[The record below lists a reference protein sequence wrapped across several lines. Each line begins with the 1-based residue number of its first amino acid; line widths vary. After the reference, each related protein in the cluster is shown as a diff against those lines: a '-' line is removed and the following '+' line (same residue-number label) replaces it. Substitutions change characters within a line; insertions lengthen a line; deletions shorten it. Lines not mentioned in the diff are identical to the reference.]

1 MAENTINNQATGLDA
16 ESAQQQPSATV
27 QEEPVDVKTQI
38 VDVSGSMLLQTWVA
52 FIIVLVV
59 LGKLLWKPVLR
70 ALEKREGDIKESL
83 EQAERART
91 ELAESGVSKQRI
103 LAEAGRVAEEKI
115 RAAATEAERIKEE
128 ARQEAANATSER
140 LKKADEQI
148 AIEASETRK
157 AVHSASVSEMGA
169 LLERILSQDLS
180 EEQKE
185 KYQKAMLH
193 EVEL

>member
-115 RAAATEAERIKEE
+115 RAAAAEAERIKEE

>member
-16 ESAQQQPSATV
+16 ESAQQQPSATL

-115 RAAATEAERIKEE
+115 RAAAAEAERIKEE

>member
-27 QEEPVDVKTQI
+27 QEEPVDVKKQI

-115 RAAATEAERIKEE
+115 RAAATEAEPIKEE

-169 LLERILSQDLS
+169 LLERILSQDLT